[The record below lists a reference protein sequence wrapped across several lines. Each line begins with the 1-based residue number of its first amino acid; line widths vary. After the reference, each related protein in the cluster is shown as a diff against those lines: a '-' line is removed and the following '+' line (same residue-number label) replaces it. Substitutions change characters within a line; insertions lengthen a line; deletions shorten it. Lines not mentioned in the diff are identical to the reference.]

1 MRDAVVT
8 RDLVVRYEDFTAL
21 SHVTLRVHYGEAL
34 GILGPNG
41 SGKSTLLK
49 TIAGL
54 LSPSGGELACS
65 ARRRAACHRARSP
78 TFRKSKPW
86 IGRFRLPYGM

>member
-1 MRDAVVT
+1 MARPSWR

-21 SHVTLRVHYGEAL
+21 EGATFSVHYGEAL
-34 GILGPNG
+34 GIVGPNG

-54 LSPSGGELACS
+54 LLPSRGELS
-65 ARRRAACHRARSP
+65 VLGSRSRGNCP
-78 TFRKSKPW
+78 RE
-86 IGRFRLPYGM
+86 R

>member
-1 MRDAVVT
+1 VKEEAVVA

-21 SHVTLRVHYGEAL
+21 VGATFTAHFGEAL
-34 GILGPNG
+34 GIIGPNG

-54 LSPSGGELACS
+54 LQPSGGEL
-65 ARRRAACHRARSP
+65 RVL
-78 TFRKSKPW
+78 
-86 IGRFRLPYGM
+86 G

>member
-1 MRDAVVT
+1 VKGEAVVA

-21 SHVTLRVHYGEAL
+21 VGATFAVHYGEAL
-34 GILGPNG
+34 GIVGPNG

-54 LSPSGGELACS
+54 LLPSSGELIVLGQPP
-65 ARRRAACHRARSP
+65 RKLPPGRSP
-78 TFRKSKPW
+78 TCR
-86 IGRFRLPYGM
+86 R